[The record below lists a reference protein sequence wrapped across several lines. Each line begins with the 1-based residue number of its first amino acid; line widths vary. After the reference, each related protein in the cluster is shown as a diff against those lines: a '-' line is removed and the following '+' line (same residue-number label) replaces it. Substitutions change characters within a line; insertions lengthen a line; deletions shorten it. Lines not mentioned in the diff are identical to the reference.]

1 MNKTKKICLTALG
14 IALYVALSMT
24 AKIPF
29 IGHISLDL
37 GYIVLAVYCWM
48 FGSVV
53 GGIVGAVGC
62 TLVSILASGWFPPG
76 WLVANLYIGMFCGW
90 IFGPKNHGYS
100 GKPRIVHY
108 MAVIGSVLLGVGVFK
123 TLIECQ
129 LYGIPLEVKAPKNV
143 FAAVIDMVTMC
154 VGLYIAPMIEHRIN
168 SPKNNSHDTARNAIR
183 KLAQGDTDPSKYT
196 DKELAVLSFIAH
208 DKYQKTDMSFVDVGT
223 SNGLSRLS
231 HALYHHKYGYKYY
244 MEKLVFDAPD

>member
-1 MNKTKKICLTALG
+1 MKKTKKICPTALG

-29 IGHISLDL
+29 VGHISLDL

-62 TLVSILASGWFPPG
+62 TLVSLLASGWFPPG
-76 WLVANLYIGMFCGW
+76 WLVANLYIGLFCGW

-100 GKPRIVHY
+100 KKPRIVHY

-129 LYGIPLEVKAPKNV
+129 LYSIPLEVKVPKNV
-143 FAAVIDMVTMC
+143 FAATIDMVTMC
-154 VGLYIAPMIEHRIN
+154 IGLYIAPMVERRVN
-168 SPKNNSHDTARNAIR
+168 PPKSNSHDVARNAIR
-183 KLAQGDTDPSKYT
+183 KLAQEEYDPSKYS
-196 DKELAVLSFIAH
+196 DKELAVLGFIAY
-208 DKYQKTDMSFVDVGT
+208 DKYRRTDMSLVDVNT
-223 SNGLSRLS
+223 KDGLSRLS
-231 HALYHHKYGYKYY
+231 FALYNHQAGYKYY
-244 MEKLVFDAPD
+244 MDKLVFGEN